1 MNFIKQSYCFLCL
14 LMFVGFITQAQVKS
28 SEIKTINGKKYYIH
42 KVEKGQSLYA
52 IAKVYE
58 TDINAILAD
67 NDEAIDGLRAGQEL
81 KIPFDKLSAQQGST
95 NPIDTNKYVYHK
107 ILKGETIYS
116 ITRKYSID
124 EKKLATYNVGLT
136 SNVKEGDFIIVGEK
150 KKTTHATIT
159 QPVKTTAAPK
169 QEISQEP
176 IIHKPKKTSY
186 VIGLLLPFK
195 LAESDLINV
204 DELAKTNGKF
214 PFAQDLSLDFY
225 TGFKKAVDSLN
236 NANFEV
242 SIRLY
247 DTDDRDTSKIET
259 ICKSNE
265 FKQLDAI
272 FGPLYAGVFK
282 IVTKYTKQYQI
293 PIISPV
299 IQQNK
304 ILFESP
310 HASKV
315 ASSVFTLI
323 ESLADFTLDSFPN
336 SRVIVVN
343 TTTKDIAYT
352 KTFKAQYNNAL
363 QKKHISL
370 KDSAIEVKGIA
381 GVKAAYIPGKKN
393 IIVMFTNNQVYL
405 QDFIT
410 QLNIFSDKKE
420 IILMGFQSTTNID
433 NLDQEYLNNLQF
445 HFASSNHLNYQ
456 DSATMQL
463 TKYYQSTYGS
473 DPSDYYFLGYDI
485 ATYYLNHLQTIGPD
499 FFNNL
504 DKYEATGVYTGFKFY
519 QPDKETGF
527 ENTAAYI
534 YKYSNYRLYQIH
546 WKQ

>member
-1 MNFIKQSYCFLCL
+1 MNFIKQSYLILSF
-14 LMFVGFITQAQVKS
+14 LMFVGLYTQAQVKS

-58 TDINAILAD
+58 TDINSILAE

-81 KIPFDKLSAQQGST
+81 KIPFDNLLLHQNNI
-95 NPIDTNKYVYHK
+95 NPIDTNKYAYHT

-116 ITRKYSID
+116 ITKKYGID
-124 EKKLATYNVGLT
+124 EKKLAAYNAGLT
-136 SNVKEGDFIIVGEK
+136 SNIKEGQVIVVGEK
-150 KKTTHATIT
+150 KRTTHAITT
-159 QPVKTTAAPK
+159 QPIKTTQAPK
-169 QEISQEP
+169 QEIKLEP
-176 IIHKPKKTSY
+176 FIHKPKKTSY

-195 LAESDLINV
+195 LAESESINI
-204 DELAKTNGKF
+204 DELVKTNGKF

-242 SIRLY
+242 TIRLY
-247 DTDDRDTSKIET
+247 DTDDRDTSKIEA

-265 FKQLDAI
+265 FKKLDAV
-272 FGPLYAGVFK
+272 FGPLYAGMFK
-282 IVTKYTKQYQI
+282 IVAKHAKQYQI

-299 IQQNK
+299 VQQNK

-310 HASKV
+310 NASKITP
-315 ASSVFTLI
+315 STYTLI
-323 ESLADFTLDSFPN
+323 ESLADFTLDSFLN
-336 SRVIVVN
+336 SKVIIVN
-343 TTTKDIAYT
+343 TTAKDIAYT
-352 KTFKAQYNNAL
+352 KTFKAEYNNAL
-363 QKKHISL
+363 QKKHINL

-381 GVKAAYIPGKKN
+381 GVKAAYMPGKKN
-393 IIVMFTNNQVYL
+393 IIVMFTNNQVFL

-410 QLNIFSDKKE
+410 QLHIFSDKKD
-420 IILMGFQSTTNID
+420 IVLMGFQSTTNID

-445 HFASSNHLNYQ
+445 HFATSNHLNYQ
-456 DSATMQL
+456 DSATIRL
-463 TKYYQSTYGS
+463 TKYYQSIYGT

-485 ATYYLNHLQTIGPD
+485 ATYYLEHLQTIGPD

-504 DKYEATGVYTGFKFY
+504 DNYETTGVYTGFRFY

-527 ENTAAYI
+527 ENTATYI
-534 YKYSNYRLYQIH
+534 YKYSNYKLYQIN